1 MSSIPIKG
9 SFFPNLIKKWKYMYF
24 SLIITIHVM
33 QRMSLCAL
41 IVMLLWPL
49 DSCLLKFFL
58 KNYCALQIGIFI
70 EKTKQNNP
78 SLLYCFDLITRG
90 PSPHH
95 SPEKQFQTT
104 NIFAQSYDYTIT
116 LIIRDKKPIN
126 ISFLRIE
133 WSLFKKKK
141 KKKKN
146 F

>member
-1 MSSIPIKG
+1 MIQGNFLYFYINKVLEKLTDSIFSRTVKVALCVCTCIPIKG
-9 SFFPNLIKKWKYMYF
+9 SFFLNLIKKWKYMYF

-58 KNYCALQIGIFI
+58 KNYCAVQIGIFI

-78 SLLYCFDLITRG
+78 SLLYCFDQITRG

-95 SPEKQFQTT
+95 SPEKQQTHLRK
-104 NIFAQSYDYTIT
+104 AM
-116 LIIRDKKPIN
+116 IIP
-126 ISFLRIE
+126 
-133 WSLFKKKK
+133 
-141 KKKKN
+141 
-146 F
+146 